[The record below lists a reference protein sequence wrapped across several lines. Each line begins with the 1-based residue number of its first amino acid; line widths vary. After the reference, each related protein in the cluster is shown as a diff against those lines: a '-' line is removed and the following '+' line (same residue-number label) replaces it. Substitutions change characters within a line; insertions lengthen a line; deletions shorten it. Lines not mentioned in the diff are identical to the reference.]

1 MVEDKEGLTQVLK
14 VFLVMNMMEEKV
26 EGELAL
32 ERERES

>member
-1 MVEDKEGLTQVLK
+1 MEDKEGLTQVLK
-14 VFLVMNMMEEKV
+14 VFLVMNMIEEKV